1 MYPYNPFGVQ
11 APSFPS
17 SNFQYVN
24 DRASAEVF
32 QTNPNQQ
39 VLLMDKNEDK
49 FYIVSSDA
57 SNSRTI
63 EEFTFQKVK
72 ENKSTFVTHEEFTE
86 LKELLESYKPILES
100 LKE

>member
-1 MYPYNPFGVQ
+1 MYPYNPFMPVIQGGNT
-11 APSFPS
+11 
-17 SNFQYVN
+17 NFQYVN

-49 FYIVSSDA
+49 FYIVSADA

-72 ENKSTFVTHEEFTE
+72 EKKSTFVTHEEFSE
-86 LKELLESYKPILES
+86 LKDLIESYKPLLES